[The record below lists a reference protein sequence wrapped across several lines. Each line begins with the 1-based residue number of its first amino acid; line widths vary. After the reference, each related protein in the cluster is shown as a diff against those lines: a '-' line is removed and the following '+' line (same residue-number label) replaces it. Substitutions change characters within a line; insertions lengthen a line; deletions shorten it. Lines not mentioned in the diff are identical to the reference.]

1 MQTYTALLGSPEP
14 AEHQSRLAPGASP
27 LTFTQFS
34 LGGEASRVEQQLAV
48 MDSLALGMAQERRAM
63 LTRHTLTL
71 NEARTEL
78 EGRVLQA
85 LSHPNG
91 RAELESLG
99 HPLVADALNFVTS
112 NSAGKTTM

>member
-1 MQTYTALLGSPEP
+1 MQTNTALLGSPEP

-27 LTFTQFS
+27 LTFTQHNR
-34 LGGEASRVEQQLAV
+34 GGAVAGVEQQLAV

-63 LTRHTLTL
+63 LTRHALTY
-71 NEARTEL
+71 NNARTEL
-78 EGRVLQA
+78 EGRVFET

-99 HPLVADALNFVTS
+99 HPLVVDALSFVTN